1 MAAQIM
7 IHAVANRA
15 IRLLSRRQLEEAQMI
30 QQLAE
35 APTIQRLEEVLT
47 IRQLVVVL
55 ITQQQ
60 EVTRTIL
67 HLQVKIQL
75 AHAMTCKLLS
85 LS

>member
-30 QQLAE
+30 QQLVE
-35 APTIQRLEEVLT
+35 APTIHQLMEPLT
-47 IRQLVVVL
+47 
-55 ITQQQ
+55 TQQQ

>member
-15 IRLLSRRQLEEAQMI
+15 IRLLYRRQLEEAQMI
-30 QQLAE
+30 QQLVE
-35 APTIQRLEEVLT
+35 APTIHQLMEPLT
-47 IRQLVVVL
+47 
-55 ITQQQ
+55 TQQQ